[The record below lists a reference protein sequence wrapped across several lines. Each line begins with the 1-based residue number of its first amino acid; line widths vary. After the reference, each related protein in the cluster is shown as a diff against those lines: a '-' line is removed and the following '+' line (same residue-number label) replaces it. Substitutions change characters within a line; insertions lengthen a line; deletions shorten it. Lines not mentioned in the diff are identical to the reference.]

1 MSNYDK
7 SSVLSILN
15 RSVKLHDK
23 YGEEIFAIEHDVNL
37 SDLGKN
43 DKKEKILTT
52 YEKELSTNRNK
63 IEVIIDSAINQIK
76 KARSEN
82 SIRKLNDAGYQI
94 GLQNVITMI
103 KSGVI
108 HSVDDFKCIIE
119 VYKKD
124 HNAISLIATT
134 ISSSDISLARKM
146 AFSSLLPEDNIER
159 NIDLLTRV
167 KNHIL
172 IYMNEFNKLGIES
185 QIDTLSRL
193 FNDDLTLSENS

>member
-1 MSNYDK
+1 MGNYDK

-23 YGEEIFAIEHDVNL
+23 YL

-134 ISSSDISLARKM
+134 ISSSDISLERKM
-146 AFSSLLPEDNIER
+146 AFSSLLPKDNIER

-167 KNHIL
+167 KNNIL